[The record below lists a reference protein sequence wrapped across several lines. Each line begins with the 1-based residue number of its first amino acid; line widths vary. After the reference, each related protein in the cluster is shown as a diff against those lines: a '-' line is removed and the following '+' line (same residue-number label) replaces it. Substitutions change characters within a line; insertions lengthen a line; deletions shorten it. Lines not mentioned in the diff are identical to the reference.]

1 MGVTAAGE
9 TRALNGMLN
18 AVYVALHTG
27 DPEVGANE
35 VTGGAYVRKAY
46 PYTLSGA
53 NPTIAAN
60 SALIAYDAATS
71 DWGTVTHFGIWSA
84 STGGDLLVTGALD
97 NPRTIFTDDVL
108 RFPTGALKFEVN

>member
-1 MGVTAAGE
+1 MGVTAKGE
-9 TRALNGMLN
+9 IRALNGMLN
-18 AVYVALHTG
+18 AVHVALHSG
-27 DPEVGANE
+27 DPEAGNNE
-35 VTGGAYVRKAY
+35 VTGGAYARKAY

-60 SALIAYDAATS
+60 SALIAYEAATT

-84 STGGDLLVTGALD
+84 AVGGDLLVTGVLD

-108 RFPTGALKFEVN
+108 RFPIGALKFEAN